1 MSEIDE
7 LRKQIKEM
15 NSEIVKLKG
24 RVQILED
31 ILEDYPSDVVA
42 PPS

>member
-1 MSEIDE
+1 MSEIED
-7 LRKQIKEM
+7 LKKQIKEL

-31 ILEDYPSDVVA
+31 VLEDYPSDVIV
-42 PPS
+42 P